1 MIDITLENFESD
13 LLAGSQQVPVL
24 LDIWAP
30 WCGPCKQLGP
40 TLEALEVEYQGAFV
54 LAKLNADE
62 QPEIAGQLSE
72 MFGVRSIPF
81 CVMFTGGQP
90 VDGFVGNAPAEEIRG
105 FLAKHAGT
113 TGGAEGAREGGH
125 DGAPDADVANAPAP
139 ADPGSARG
147 AVDLLLDALEQ
158 NPNNDEARFDLIA
171 LMLAE
176 GSDQALD
183 HARLVAEPLRPR
195 ATGLLVEPRPAAF
208 VRVLD
213 AVVGV
218 RASGRPLA
226 ALQEAIAANKR
237 DFAARLELASLHL
250 AVGRP
255 TDAMDELLEIV
266 MRDKAWS
273 DEAARK
279 LYVAILETM
288 TQPPPKPVGKT
299 AAGSAGAGG
308 AGGAG
313 GHGGAAGP
321 GDARPKLEIA
331 GKVEVKS
338 ANPLIDA
345 YRRKLSMALN

>member
-40 TLEALEVEYQGAFV
+40 VLEALEVEYGGRFV

-62 QPEIAGQLSE
+62 QAEIAGQLSQ

-81 CVMFTGGQP
+81 CVMFKGGQP
-90 VDGFVGNAPAEEIRG
+90 VDGFVGNVPAEQIRE
-105 FLAKHAGT
+105 FLAKHVSSEGEAAAEAEVTQAEALADEGQ
-113 TGGAEGAREGGH
+113 TG
-125 DGAPDADVANAPAP
+125 
-139 ADPGSARG
+139 G
-147 AVDLLLDALEQ
+147 AVDLLLDALEKD
-158 NPNNDEARFDLIA
+158 PGNDEARFDLIA

-176 GSDQALD
+176 GSDNALD

-195 ATGLLVEPRPAAF
+195 ATGLLLEARPAAF

-218 RASGRPLA
+218 RASGRPLST
-226 ALQEAIAANKR
+226 LQEAIAANKR

-250 AVGRP
+250 AMGRQ
-255 TDAMDELLEIV
+255 TEAMDELLEII
-266 MRDKAWS
+266 MRDKAWH
-273 DEAARK
+273 DEGPRK

-288 TQPPPKPVGKT
+288 TKPQPKPT
-299 AAGSAGAGG
+299 AAAGRGAPGAAPGG
-308 AGGAG
+308 AS
-313 GHGGAAGP
+313 
-321 GDARPKLEIA
+321 DAKPKLEIA
-331 GKVEVKS
+331 GKVEVVA
-338 ANPLIDA
+338 ANPVVDA
-345 YRRKLSMALN
+345 YRRKLSMALF